1 MKDSYNTIK
10 IKTPEVLYKNQGSK
24 FYGVA
29 FPLKAEAHVQEF
41 IEPLRKKHKKAN
53 HHCYAWKLGNT
64 DDNYRANDDGEPSHS
79 AGDPILGQLI
89 AHDLSDV
96 LVVVSRI
103 FGGTKLGVG
112 GLISAYREAA
122 KLALEQ
128 AVIIEK
134 IVTEPMHILFGYGQI
149 SAIMRLIKERNLHI
163 ASQKLEASC
172 SITLQVKLHDLQ
184 EIKDAFEQIYPVQ
197 VLLKE

>member
-10 IKTPEVLYKNQGSK
+10 RKTPQVLYKNQGSK

-29 FPLKAEAHVQEF
+29 FPLKSEAQVQEF

-64 DDNYRANDDGEPSHS
+64 DDYYRCNDDGEPSHS
-79 AGDPILGQLI
+79 AGDPIMGQI
-89 AHDLSDV
+89 VANELSDI
-96 LVVVSRI
+96 LIIVSRI

-112 GLISAYREAA
+112 GLISAYRETA

-128 AVIIEK
+128 AAVVEK
-134 IVTEPMHILFGYGQI
+134 NVTAPMQILFGYEQM
-149 SAIMRLIKERNLHI
+149 SAVMRLIKEYNLNI
-163 ASQKLEASC
+163 ASQKLEVSC
-172 SITLQVKLHDLQ
+172 CVTLEIKLNQVQD
-184 EIKDAFEQIYPVQ
+184 IKDAFELIYPIE
-197 VLLKE
+197 VLLKD